1 MSETVGEVMRRL
13 FGVYDYVYFK
23 KKSCEIYK
31 GSQRVPEGLESRKF
45 KSYRI
50 VDGMEMSK
58 KIDVPSAPPP
68 RRGDSG
74 FRCPAEAPAGC
85 VYRCRTL
92 LRTCASSGRCPRGN

>member
-58 KIDVPSAPPP
+58 KIDVPSSAL
-68 RRGDSG
+68 S
-74 FRCPAEAPAGC
+74 
-85 VYRCRTL
+85 TL
-92 LRTCASSGRCPRGN
+92 YLCFEM